1 MLDNN
6 FLFGAATSAYQIEG
20 AHDQEG
26 KGQSIWDL
34 YSRKRGYITNGHT
47 GDIACNHYH
56 RWEDDVE
63 LMATIGLQ
71 AYRFSISWSRVF
83 PKGYGRINK
92 KGIEFYKNLV
102 DALVERDIEPF
113 VTLYHWDLPA
123 NLNWANPK
131 IIKYFAKYAEIMR
144 VALPDVKYWITINE
158 PAVFVNNFW
167 GHNNLP
173 KAIRN
178 VLLAHATA
186 DRILRELED
195 TKVGISLNLIPIVP
209 RNSEDEEDR
218 FAAESVNK
226 RHNRVW
232 LDPLYKGKFP
242 EGINKLFGFK
252 DKKIFFTE
260 DEVVASSTDFL
271 GVNYYSAEIVRYDKN
286 NPLTHAHHVPDKS
299 VDKDEMGTEIHP
311 DGLFYLLKNLKIEYN
326 NPEMYITENGCACPD
341 TRVHDGGIY
350 DFDRIKYIRSHLRY
364 ANAAVENKID
374 LKGYFYWSLM
384 DNFEWRLGYTKRFGL
399 FYVDY
404 PTQTRI
410 PKDSTFW
417 YEHIIKDETFRK
429 RELYEN
435 ITGDRRDRR
444 ENKWMK

>member
-1 MLDNN
+1 MLDN

-20 AHDQEG
+20 AYDGNG

-34 YSRKRGYITNGHT
+34 YSKKTGYVANGHT
-47 GDIACNHYH
+47 GNIACDHYR
-56 RWEDDVE
+56 RWKDDVE
-63 LMATIGLQ
+63 LMTTIGLE
-71 AYRFSISWSRVF
+71 AYRFSISWPRIF
-83 PKGYGRINK
+83 PKGFGRINK
-92 KGIEFYKNLV
+92 RGIEFYKNLV
-102 DALVERDIEPF
+102 DALIEHDIEPF

-131 IIKYFAKYAEIMR
+131 ILKYFAKYTETMR
-144 VALPDVKYWITINE
+144 DALPDVKYWITINE

-178 VLLAHATA
+178 VLLAHSTA
-186 DRILRELED
+186 AFILDNLN

-218 FAAESVNK
+218 LAAESVNK

-232 LDPLYKGKFP
+232 LDPIYKGKFP
-242 EGINKLFGFK
+242 EGINQLFGLK
-252 DKKIFFTE
+252 DELFFTD
-260 DEVVASSTDFL
+260 DESMVDTDFL
-271 GVNYYSAEIVRYDKN
+271 GVNYYTAEIVEYDKN
-286 NPLTHAHHVPDKS
+286 NPLTHARHVPDNS

-311 DGLFYLLKNLKIEYN
+311 DGLFYLLKNLKKEYN
-326 NPEMYITENGCACPD
+326 NPEIYVTENGCACPD
-341 TRVHDGGIY
+341 TRLHDGKIY
-350 DFDRIKYIRSHLRY
+350 DFDRMKYIRNHLRY
-364 ANAAVENKID
+364 ANVAVENKIN

-384 DNFEWRLGYTKRFGL
+384 DNFEWRFGYTKRFGL

-410 PKDSTFW
+410 PKDSAIW
-417 YEHIIKDETFRK
+417 YKKIIEDKK
-429 RELYEN
+429 YREEE
-435 ITGDRRDRR
+435 I
-444 ENKWMK
+444 KI